1 MSIIPRKLVPVAK
14 IIYHP
19 DYYNITRGDDI
30 AMIKLSNAVDL
41 NVYTPACL
49 SNHGDD
55 FTGMIGMVYG
65 KLESNV
71 LDFKSA
77 LFWGCGNINS
87 WHDSQELLQVEVP
100 IVSAS
105 ACTAVAD
112 EVR

>member
-1 MSIIPRKLVPVAK
+1 MVKIRFGTDELGTDEIGTDGEHDRSSTAESIIPRKLVPVAK

-30 AMIKLSNAVDL
+30 TMIKLSNAVDL
-41 NVYTPACL
+41 NVYTAACL
-49 SNHGDD
+49 SNYGDD

-77 LFWGCGNINS
+77 LF
-87 WHDSQELLQVEVP
+87 
-100 IVSAS
+100 
-105 ACTAVAD
+105 
-112 EVR
+112 